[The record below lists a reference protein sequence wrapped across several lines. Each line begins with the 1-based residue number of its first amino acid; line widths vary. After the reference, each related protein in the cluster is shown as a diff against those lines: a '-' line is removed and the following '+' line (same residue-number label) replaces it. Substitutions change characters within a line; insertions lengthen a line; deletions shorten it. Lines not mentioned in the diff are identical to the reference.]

1 MEDHTNSLLINIK
14 LTITIIKMMTLIRF
28 IRITKFTNKQTEN
41 FNKIIK
47 LENNM
52 DSLEVLANFLKERPN
67 PILKRT

>member
-14 LTITIIKMMTLIRF
+14 LTITIIKMMTLTRF